1 MLETRHTGLR
11 PPHTQRRTRVIGL
24 GNPLLG
30 DDGFGWQVATAL
42 QHILDEASGPDY
54 DIKSPVEVD
63 YLSIGGLRLMEFLA
77 GCDTA
82 ILVDAITTGQHPA
95 GYLYDC
101 ALDDLPQLSAG
112 HMSSTHDT
120 SLQTALRVGRTMGVA
135 LPDTI
140 WVIGVEIEPSFTFN
154 EALTPLI
161 QAAVPCA
168 VDLVI
173 RRLHEEVL

>member
-1 MLETRHTGLR
+1 MIQTRHTDLR
-11 PPHTQRRTRVIGL
+11 APHKSRRALVVGL

-42 QHILDEASGPDY
+42 QHILDEASGPDAP
-54 DIKSPVEVD
+54 IKPHVEVD

-82 ILVDAITTGQHPA
+82 ILVDAITTGQHPV

-101 ALDDLPQLSAG
+101 ALEHLPHLSAG
-112 HMSSTHDT
+112 HMSSAHDT
-120 SLQTALRVGRTMGVA
+120 TLQTALHVGRTMGVA

-140 WVIGVEIEPSFTFN
+140 WVVGVEIEPSFTFN
-154 EALTPLI
+154 EVLTPLI
-161 QAAVPCA
+161 QAAVPHA
-168 VDLVI
+168 VELVI
-173 RRLHEEVL
+173 KKLHEGVL

>member
-1 MLETRHTGLR
+1 MLETQHTGLR
-11 PPHTQRRTRVIGL
+11 TPHTQRRTLVIGL

-42 QHILDEASGPDY
+42 QHILDEASGPHGR
-54 DIKSPVEVD
+54 IKSHVEVD
-63 YLSIGGLRLMEFLA
+63 YLSVGGLRLMEFLA

-82 ILVDAITTGQHPA
+82 ILVDAITTGQHPV

-101 ALDDLPQLSAG
+101 ALDDLPQLSVG
-112 HMSSTHDT
+112 HTSSAHDT
-120 SLQTALRVGRTMGVA
+120 TLQTALHVGRTMGVT

-140 WVIGVEIEPSFTFN
+140 WIVGVEIEPSFTFN
-154 EALTPLI
+154 EVLTPLI

-168 VDLVI
+168 VERVI
-173 RRLHEEVL
+173 KKLHEEVL